1 MSVLSDLFIY
11 LFITVFKAVTILKN
25 WLFTLHFSWKV
36 AYFVC
41 LLDVFIAFPSYN
53 QWIFSDQT
61 KKYFDQSTQN
71 REEHDQS
78 DSRSRNKNQPQHT
91 VIWHLKHK
99 TNSVLRI
106 LCISVTVVTVMLFQ
120 NESSNCFQLLHLGLH
135 CRVVSEYM
143 VGTFV
148 QSKTRRFTP

>member
-1 MSVLSDLFIY
+1 MLYSIWFIY
-11 LFITVFKAVTILKN
+11 LLLFSKQSPYWKIGYSHCTFLEK
-25 WLFTLHFSWKV
+25 WLTSC
-36 AYFVC
+36 VC
-41 LLDVFIAFPSYN
+41 LKYSLLFLLTINGHLVIKQRN
-53 QWIFSDQT
+53 TLT
-61 KKYFDQSTQN
+61 KAHRTGRNMIS
-71 REEHDQS
+71 QS

-91 VIWHLKHK
+91 VICHLKQK

-106 LCISVTVVTVMLFQ
+106 LCISVTVVTVMPFQ
-120 NESSNCFQLLHLGLH
+120 NESSSCFQLLHFGLH

>member
-1 MSVLSDLFIY
+1 M
-11 LFITVFKAVTILKN
+11 
-25 WLFTLHFSWKV
+25 